1 MDQRKFVHSEY
12 SARRTLKQLYF
23 LKFWNMQIIS
33 ANVDIFHAL
42 SFQWFQKPKNPD
54 THFIIGSYIGPI
66 SHSIQIL
73 FQFTSLDPEQYIVTQ
88 NIMTLAFFQNQS
100 GLGSVIRF
108 PRLGDFWCPGYW
120 GNSCPSLYCMVVRLL
135 HGKMFG
141 PIEIQ
146 QTKSC

>member
-1 MDQRKFVHSEY
+1 M
-12 SARRTLKQLYF
+12 LKQLYF

-73 FQFTSLDPEQYIVTQ
+73 FQFTSLDPEQYILTQ
-88 NIMTLAFFQNQS
+88 NIMTLTFFQNQS
-100 GLGSVIRF
+100 GLGSVPRAPEVTQC
-108 PRLGDFWCPGYW
+108 PRLGDFWGRGSEATHALLCT
-120 GNSCPSLYCMVVRLL
+120 VRL
-135 HGKMFG
+135 H
-141 PIEIQ
+141 
-146 QTKSC
+146 